1 MLVIRDAGVIAD
13 ALPKKTRGYPL
24 EIPFTTGIRV
34 GDHVDV
40 VRASGSGTELMSSL
54 LLQNC
59 IVVWVDQTPAGKTV
73 LWLLIIP
80 EEAVLMALAARAGQ
94 LTVLVRN
101 ASEVDV
107 LEADMKAN
115 LGTLENG
122 TPVAPTSRGHTH
134 TITVPAK

>member
-1 MLVIRDAGVIAD
+1 MLVVRDAGAIAD
-13 ALPKKTRGYPL
+13 GLQKKTRGYPL

-40 VRASGSGTELMSSL
+40 LRVTGTGAELMSSL

-59 IVVWVDQTPAGKTV
+59 IVVWVDQTPGGKTV
-73 LWLLIIP
+73 LWLLLIP
-80 EEAVLMALAARAGQ
+80 EEAVLVPLAERAGQ
-94 LTVLVRN
+94 LTVAVRN
-101 ASEVDV
+101 ADDIDV
-107 LEADMKAN
+107 LPEMKAN

-122 TPVAPTSRGHTH
+122 TPVAPTSRGHIH